1 MAAIRRPLALAAAIA
16 TAATTAA
23 LCLPSVA
30 TAAPA
35 AGTAA
40 PKIQLKN
47 GTLDWGV
54 KESFRKYVKGMA
66 HGDITAAD
74 GARQAPDNG
83 PFTFTNGTG
92 TYDMSTHAVATTFQ
106 GSVRFTSK
114 VHGFDIKLAD
124 LKVATKG
131 TSGAIT
137 ADVTAAGKTQGDVA
151 LASLDLS
158 AVRPGSGTGGAMTF
172 AKIQVKLTAKGAE
185 AFNGMYKE
193 GQELDPATLTVTPEG
208 TPGKPAQPAP
218 PGGNGQDGEDGKGG
232 KGGETGQGSKGGK
245 GGEDGKDGKEGEQAG
260 GESGGEQ
267 GVHAGSGTGSASGP
281 DSGTGTGSSDHKS
294 TTPAS
299 GAAASA
305 AASGKVLDGTLDWG
319 VKQSFREYITGPIA
333 HGKAELAGG
342 AVTSAA
348 GYRFPKGHGTYDTA
362 KASLAAQFNGSVR
375 FTGHEGVLDL
385 KFSNLKV
392 TANGT
397 KGTLIADV
405 SAKARAT
412 GKVTDTP
419 GMAVADLKIPAGALT
434 AKNGVV
440 TLKNVP
446 ATLTAAGSKAFD
458 AMYKPGQALDPVTAA
473 VTVDRKAQLPAGGDA
488 AGSSAVTGGSGSAG
502 SAGSAGGGTASFSSG
517 SGAGG
522 SLAATGAT
530 VPTGALAGVA
540 GALIV
545 AGGAAT
551 YAVRRRTAL

>member
-1 MAAIRRPLALAAAIA
+1 MAAIRRPLALAAAVA

-23 LCLPSVA
+23 LCLPSIA
-30 TAAPA
+30 AAAPA
-35 AGTAA
+35 TGTAA
-40 PKIQLKN
+40 PKIPLKN

-54 KESFRKYVKGMA
+54 KESFRKYVTGMA
-66 HGDITAAD
+66 HGGITTAD

-83 PFTFTNGTG
+83 PFTFTSGSG
-92 TYDMSTHAVATTFQ
+92 TYDMSTHAVATTFK

-114 VHGFDIKLAD
+114 AHGFDIELAD
-124 LKVATKG
+124 LRVATKG

-137 ADVTAAGKTQGDVA
+137 ADVTAAGRTQDDVS

-172 AKIQVKLTAKGAE
+172 AKIPVKLTAKGAE

-193 GQELDPATLTVTPEG
+193 GQELDPATLTVTPAG
-208 TPGKPAQPAP
+208 TPGKPARPA
-218 PGGNGQDGEDGKGG
+218 PGGNGQSGG
-232 KGGETGQGSKGGK
+232 NGQGSG
-245 GGEDGKDGKEGEQAG
+245 DGKDGKDGKDGQDGKKGEQAG
-260 GESGGEQ
+260 GKQ
-267 GVHAGSGTGSASGP
+267 GVHAGSGPDSASASG
-281 DSGTGTGSSDHKS
+281 SGSGSGTGSSDRKAV
-294 TTPAS
+294 TAPAS

-305 AASGKVLDGTLDWG
+305 AAAGKVLDGALDWG
-319 VKQSFREYITGPIA
+319 VKQSFREYIAGPIA

-348 GYRFPKGHGTYDTA
+348 GYRFPKGHGTYDAA
-362 KASLAAQFNGSVR
+362 KAALAAQFNGSVR

-392 TANGT
+392 TASGT

-434 AKNGVV
+434 VKNGVV

-473 VTVDRKAQLPAGGDA
+473 VTVDPKAQLPADGA
-488 AGSSAVTGGSGSAG
+488 ASGSSVTAGGSGSAG
-502 SAGSAGGGTASFSSG
+502 GGSASFSSG

-530 VPTGALAGVA
+530 VPNGALAGVA

>member
-23 LCLPSVA
+23 LCLPAVA

-54 KESFRKYVKGMA
+54 KKSFRTYVKGMA

-83 PFTFTNGTG
+83 PFTFTDGTG
-92 TYDMSTHAVATTFQ
+92 TYDMSTHAVATTFK
-106 GSVRFTSK
+106 GSVRFSSK
-114 VHGFDIKLAD
+114 AHGFDIKLAD

-172 AKIQVKLTAKGAE
+172 AKIPVKLTAKGAE

-218 PGGNGQDGEDGKGG
+218 GGKGHGGEDG
-232 KGGETGQGSKGGK
+232 KGGETGQGGK
-245 GGEDGKDGKEGEQAG
+245 AGEQAG
-260 GESGGEQ
+260 GEPRGQQ
-267 GVHAGSGTGSASGP
+267 GAHAGSGPQSGP
-281 DSGTGTGSSDHKS
+281 DSASGSGSGTGSSDHEPAAA
-294 TTPAS
+294 PAS
-299 GAAASA
+299 TPAASA
-305 AASGKVLDGTLDWG
+305 AVSGKVLDGTLDWG

-348 GYRFPKGHGTYDTA
+348 GYRFPKGHGTYDAA

-412 GKVTDTP
+412 GKVTNTP
-419 GMAVADLKIPAGALT
+419 GMAVADLRIPAGALT

-458 AMYKPGQALDPVTAA
+458 TMYKPGQALDPVTAA
-473 VTVDRKAQLPAGGDA
+473 VTVDPKAHLPAGGDTSGSA
-488 AGSSAVTGGSGSAG
+488 AATGGSGSAG
-502 SAGSAGGGTASFSSG
+502 GGTATFSSG
-517 SGAGG
+517 SGAGGG

-530 VPTGALAGVA
+530 VPNGALAGVA

>member
-16 TAATTAA
+16 TAATSAA

-40 PKIQLKN
+40 PKVQLKN

-83 PFTFTNGTG
+83 PFTFTDGTG
-92 TYDMSTHAVATTFQ
+92 TYDMSTHAVATTFK

-114 VHGFDIKLAD
+114 AHGFDIKLAD

-172 AKIQVKLTAKGAE
+172 AKIPVKLTAKGAE

-218 PGGNGQDGEDGKGG
+218 GGKGHGGEDA

-245 GGEDGKDGKEGEQAG
+245 AGEQAG
-260 GESGGEQ
+260 GESGGKQ
-267 GVHAGSGTGSASGP
+267 GAHAGSGPDSASG
-281 DSGTGTGSSDHKS
+281 SGSGTGSSDHKPAAA
-294 TTPAS
+294 PAS
-299 GAAASA
+299 TP

-348 GYRFPKGHGTYDTA
+348 GYRFPKGHGTYDAA
-362 KASLAAQFNGSVR
+362 KATLAAQFNGSVR

-392 TANGT
+392 TASGT

-412 GKVTDTP
+412 GKVTNTP

-473 VTVDRKAQLPAGGDA
+473 VTVDPKAQLPDGGDTS
-488 AGSSAVTGGSGSAG
+488 GSSSAVTTGS
-502 SAGSAGGGTASFSSG
+502 GSAGGGTASFSSG

>member
-23 LCLPSVA
+23 LCLPAVA

-54 KESFRKYVKGMA
+54 KESFRTYVKGMA

-83 PFTFTNGTG
+83 PFTFTDGTG
-92 TYDMSTHAVATTFQ
+92 TYDMSTHAVATTFK
-106 GSVRFTSK
+106 GSVRFSSK
-114 VHGFDIKLAD
+114 AHGFDIKLAD

-172 AKIQVKLTAKGAE
+172 AKIPVKLTAKGAE

-218 PGGNGQDGEDGKGG
+218 GGKGHGGEDG
-232 KGGETGQGSKGGK
+232 KGGETGQGGK
-245 GGEDGKDGKEGEQAG
+245 AGEQAG
-260 GESGGEQ
+260 GEPRGQQ
-267 GVHAGSGTGSASGP
+267 GAHAGSGPQSGP
-281 DSGTGTGSSDHKS
+281 DSASGSGSGTGSSDHEPAAA
-294 TTPAS
+294 PAS
-299 GAAASA
+299 TPAASA

-348 GYRFPKGHGTYDTA
+348 GYRFPKGHGTYDAA

-412 GKVTDTP
+412 GKVTNTP

-458 AMYKPGQALDPVTAA
+458 TMYKPGQALDPVTAA
-473 VTVDRKAQLPAGGDA
+473 VTVDPKAHLPAGGDTSGSA
-488 AGSSAVTGGSGSAG
+488 AATGGSGSAG
-502 SAGSAGGGTASFSSG
+502 GGTATFSSG
-517 SGAGG
+517 SGAGGG

-530 VPTGALAGVA
+530 VPNGALAGVA

>member
-35 AGTAA
+35 NGTAA

-54 KESFRKYVKGMA
+54 KESFRTYVKGMA
-66 HGDITAAD
+66 HGEITTAD

-92 TYDMSTHAVATTFQ
+92 TYDLSTHAVATTFQ

-114 VHGFDIKLAD
+114 MHGFDIRLAD
-124 LKVATKG
+124 LKVATQG

-137 ADVTAAGKTQGDVA
+137 ADVTAAGTTQDDVA

-172 AKIQVKLTAKGAE
+172 AKIPVKLTAKGAE

-193 GQELDPATLTVTPEG
+193 GQELDPATLTVTPAS

-218 PGGNGQDGEDGKGG
+218 GGNGQGGEDGKGS
-232 KGGETGQGSKGGK
+232 ETGKGGK
-245 GGEDGKDGKEGEQAG
+245 GGKEGEQAG
-260 GESGGEQ
+260 GEPGGKQ
-267 GVHAGSGTGSASGP
+267 GVHAGSGPDSASG
-281 DSGTGTGSSDHKS
+281 SGTGSGSSDHKS
-294 TTPAS
+294 AAGRAS
-299 GAAASA
+299 GAAAPA
-305 AASGKVLDGTLDWG
+305 PASGKVLDGTLDWG

-348 GYRFPKGHGTYDTA
+348 GYRFPKGHGTYDAA
-362 KASLAAQFNGSVR
+362 KTTLAAQFNGSVR
-375 FTGHEGVLDL
+375 FTGHGGVLDL

-392 TANGT
+392 TASGT
-397 KGTLIADV
+397 KGTLVADV

-458 AMYKPGQALDPVTAA
+458 SMYQPGQALDPVTAA
-473 VTVDRKAQLPAGGDA
+473 VTVDPEAQLPAGGGVS
-488 AGSSAVTGGSGSAG
+488 GSSVVTGGSGST
-502 SAGSAGGGTASFSSG
+502 GGGTASFSSG
-517 SGAGG
+517 AAGSG

-530 VPTGALAGVA
+530 VPNGALAGVA

>member
-23 LCLPSVA
+23 LCLPAVA

-35 AGTAA
+35 AGPAA

-54 KESFRKYVKGMA
+54 KKSFRTYVKGMA

-83 PFTFTNGTG
+83 PFTFTDGTG
-92 TYDMSTHAVATTFQ
+92 TYDMSTHAVATTFK
-106 GSVRFTSK
+106 GSVRFSSK
-114 VHGFDIKLAD
+114 AHGFDIKLAD

-172 AKIQVKLTAKGAE
+172 AKIPVKLTAKGAE

-218 PGGNGQDGEDGKGG
+218 GGKGHGGEDGKGA
-232 KGGETGQGSKGGK
+232 ETGQGGK
-245 GGEDGKDGKEGEQAG
+245 AGEQAG
-260 GESGGEQ
+260 GEPRGQQ
-267 GVHAGSGTGSASGP
+267 GAHAGSGPQSGP
-281 DSGTGTGSSDHKS
+281 DSASGSGPGTGSSDHEPAAA
-294 TTPAS
+294 PAS
-299 GAAASA
+299 TP

-348 GYRFPKGHGTYDTA
+348 GYRFPKGHGTYDAA

-412 GKVTDTP
+412 GKVTNTP

-458 AMYKPGQALDPVTAA
+458 TMYKPGQALDPVTAA
-473 VTVDRKAQLPAGGDA
+473 VTVDHKAHLPAGGDTSGSA
-488 AGSSAVTGGSGSAG
+488 AATGGSGSAG
-502 SAGSAGGGTASFSSG
+502 GGTATFSSG
-517 SGAGG
+517 SGAGGG

-530 VPTGALAGVA
+530 VPNGALAGVA